1 MTANTL
7 LKGGVRVYL
16 YPAMT
21 HVKAMAV
28 DGTMVYMGTGN
39 YDDLSLRNNR
49 ELSLTVRG
57 PEIVPQIEEGLFLRD
72 MAVCEEL
79 HALLPLPRNW
89 FFLRLE
95 WPIY

>member
-1 MTANTL
+1 
-7 LKGGVRVYL
+7 
-16 YPAMT
+16 MT